1 MSTSQR
7 TLDQS
12 AKMWAALSDIAK
24 QKKHGGRW
32 LTAPE
37 WKILFQHALGHEVK
51 LLVSLDGKDF
61 VPYCQS
67 SSTLTRREMAKLLDA
82 INTWAALNGVTLHTN
97 RKADAE

>member
-1 MSTSQR
+1 MTAR
-7 TLDQS
+7 TLDQN
-12 AKMWAALSDIAK
+12 AALWAALSDIAR
-24 QKKHGGRW
+24 QKKHCGRW

-51 LLVSLDGKDF
+51 LLPSLNGAAF

-67 SSTLTRREMAKLLDA
+67 STTLTRREMAKLLDA

-97 RKADAE
+97 REHAA